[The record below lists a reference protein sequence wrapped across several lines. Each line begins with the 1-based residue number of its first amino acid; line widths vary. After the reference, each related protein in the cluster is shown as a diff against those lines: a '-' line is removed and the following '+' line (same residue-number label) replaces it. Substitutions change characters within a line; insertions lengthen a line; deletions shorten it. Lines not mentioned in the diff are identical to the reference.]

1 MQAVVLQQ
9 LHGGEGLLRK
19 TKVQNAHACKASQ
32 CDFPA
37 RAVHPRVIKVVFKL
51 SVVATGGNNF
61 LIEKN
66 EQPNLTQSRENHQT
80 EKAVKFSLVRK
91 LHILA
96 YSVKDEL
103 FSETQ
108 RPEELKDVFTG

>member
-19 TKVQNAHACKASQ
+19 SKVQNAHACKASQ

-37 RAVHPRVIKVVFKL
+37 RVVHFWVPEVVFEL
-51 SVVATGGNNF
+51 SVVTTDGQDF
-61 LIEKN
+61 SIEEN
-66 EQPNLTQSRENHQT
+66 EQPNLTQGRENHQT
-80 EKAVKFSLVRK
+80 EKAVKFSLFWK
-91 LHILA
+91 FHIL
-96 YSVKDEL
+96 SQGFKDIL
-103 FSETQ
+103 FAETQ